1 MTEEEK
7 IEVEY
12 VFEDPIANES
22 DPSFSDFA
30 NVFDAFKVKTEV
42 EKVKDE
48 YDRYF
53 KKETGSVDT
62 LNRATAAERILQE
75 EINERK
81 VR

>member
-1 MTEEEK
+1 MAEGDE

-12 VFEDPIANES
+12 VFEDPISNES
-22 DPSFSDFA
+22 DPSFKGFA

-42 EKVKDE
+42 EKIKDE
-48 YDRYF
+48 YDRYY

-62 LNRATAAERILQE
+62 LNRANAAERIFQE

-81 VR
+81 VC